1 MQAKYFPHT
10 AQQSQITLLPS
21 GEAKASSS
29 QSSRTGAKA
38 HQRCEME
45 YFKKSK
51 GHIYFPEIVTKARD
65 ISIFLKLQ

>member
-38 HQRCEME
+38 YQRCDME
-45 YFKKSK
+45 YLKK
-51 GHIYFPEIVTKARD
+51 VRD
-65 ISIFLKLQ
+65 ISIFLKSRQKRGIYLFS